1 MSPVASWARTLD
13 DFEAHLAVQR
23 AAFAAG
29 ELSGIVAFTPPASTE
44 PLPTAL
50 AMRARALLG
59 ASRQLE
65 DEVAGA
71 LEAVAHELERAEQRE
86 RADTAPLYFDSRV

>member
-1 MSPVASWARTLD
+1 MASWDRTLD
-13 DFEAHLAVQR
+13 DFESHLAVQR

-29 ELSGIVAFTPPASTE
+29 DLTGIVAFTPPATVE
-44 PLPTAL
+44 PLPAGL

-71 LEAVAHELERAEQRE
+71 LEAVAAELERSESRE
-86 RADTAPLYFDSRV
+86 RADSAPLYFDSRV

>member
-29 ELSGIVAFTPPASTE
+29 DLNGIVAFAPPPAAE
-44 PLPTAL
+44 PLPAGL

-71 LEAVAHELERAEQRE
+71 LEAVAAELERSEQRE
-86 RADTAPLYFDSRV
+86 RTDTAPLYFDSRV